1 MANLFLLM
9 SKLQSEFSLQ
19 LTDVPALVLLHLSK
33 FAAFVSR
40 LELLVFC
47 ISVFL
52 QIANLNSV
60 LFSKLADDC
69 YSIEVRLR

>member
-9 SKLQSEFSLQ
+9 SKLQSEFCLQ

-40 LELLVFC
+40 FELLVFC

-52 QIANLNSV
+52 QIANLNFLFYSQNLKMTAIASKSV
-60 LFSKLADDC
+60 
-69 YSIEVRLR
+69 